1 MWVDKEERQAVER
14 ALQERLKKLNRRDK
28 AALAQF
34 EHDFMGTGF
43 SGNSN
48 PPGGMNGNAKT
59 NQ

>member
-1 MWVDKEERQAVER
+1 MWVDQEERREVER
-14 ALQERLKKLNRRDK
+14 AQQERLRKLNRSDK

-48 PPGGMNGNAKT
+48 SGEAPAA
-59 NQ
+59 